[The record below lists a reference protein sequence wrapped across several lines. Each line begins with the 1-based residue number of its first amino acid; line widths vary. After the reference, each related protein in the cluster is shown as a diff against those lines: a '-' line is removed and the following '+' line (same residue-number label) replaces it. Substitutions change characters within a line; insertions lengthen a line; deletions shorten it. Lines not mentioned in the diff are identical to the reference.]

1 MFLTFTHP
9 ASTYKF
15 LVVVYIM
22 SVIHVMGNFTRNGVD
37 ILSVGFGGWSMWH
50 RNLSSIIIFT
60 TFSKIITRMLIRW
73 CGGRRG
79 RFTEVS
85 GHSSAIDVSRV
96 VGVVQLTTTQYPF
109 MEGFTNVPLLLLGSI
124 S

>member
-1 MFLTFTHP
+1 MKNDSRKSQTFHHNQLCFPIILSESQTCSFSFKHP

-37 ILSVGFGGWSMWH
+37 ILSVGFGGWPMWH
-50 RNLSSIIIFT
+50 HNLSSIIIFT

-73 CGGRRG
+73 CGGRRADS
-79 RFTEVS
+79 RKSPDIPRRLT
-85 GHSSAIDVSRV
+85 SAA
-96 VGVVQLTTTQYPF
+96 
-109 MEGFTNVPLLLLGSI
+109 
-124 S
+124 

>member
-50 RNLSSIIIFT
+50 HNLSSIIIFT

-73 CGGRRG
+73 CGGRRADS
-79 RFTEVS
+79 RKSPDIPRRLT
-85 GHSSAIDVSRV
+85 SAA
-96 VGVVQLTTTQYPF
+96 
-109 MEGFTNVPLLLLGSI
+109 
-124 S
+124 

>member
-1 MFLTFTHP
+1 MLALGVNV
-9 ASTYKF
+9 ASQSFEHYHLRHIQQDHHKDVDQ
-15 LVVVYIM
+15 VV
-22 SVIHVMGNFTRNGVD
+22 
-37 ILSVGFGGWSMWH
+37 
-50 RNLSSIIIFT
+50 
-60 TFSKIITRMLIRW
+60 
-73 CGGRRG
+73 RRAEG